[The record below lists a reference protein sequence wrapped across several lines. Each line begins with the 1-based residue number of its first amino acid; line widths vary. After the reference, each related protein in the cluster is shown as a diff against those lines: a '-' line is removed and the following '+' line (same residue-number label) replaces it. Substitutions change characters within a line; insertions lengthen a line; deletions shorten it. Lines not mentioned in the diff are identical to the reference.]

1 MTTANPRAAF
11 FDAEAA
17 APWAAAPYGAEHA
30 PKLER
35 FFARTGPLA
44 GRTLL
49 EPGCGTGRLT
59 EILARAVGEEGTV
72 HACDISPRMCAAA
85 MERVAGLPQATVS
98 LAAMERLP
106 LAPGC
111 VDLVVCHQVFPH
123 YEDKAAA
130 LACMAR
136 VLRPGGALLVM
147 HFRERAAI
155 NDVHRKAGTV
165 VEHDMLPDL
174 ETMDALLTGTGLRRI
189 YFADDDTLGYL
200 LHAVK

>member
-1 MTTANPRAAF
+1 MTTNPRVAF
-11 FDAEAA
+11 FDVEAD
-17 APWAAAPYGAEHA
+17 APWAAAPYGADHA

-59 EILARAVGEEGTV
+59 EILARAVGEHGAV

-85 MERVAGLPQATVS
+85 RERLGGLPQATVS

-106 LAPGC
+106 LAPASM
-111 VDLVVCHQVFPH
+111 DLVVCHQVFPH

-130 LACMAR
+130 LAFVAR

-147 HFRERAAI
+147 HFRDRAAI

-165 VEHDMLPDL
+165 VEQDMLPDL
-174 ETMDALLTGTGLRRI
+174 EAMDALLTAAGLRRE
-189 YFADDDTLGYL
+189 YFSDDATLGYL